1 MIMPKHAKLKLL
13 QSFRNTS
20 TPRILTKKRKNEEK
34 ELIKNKG

>member
-13 QSFRNTS
+13 QSFGKTS
-20 TPRILTKKRKNEEK
+20 TPRIIVEKRKNKEK